1 MDCVSHSFLFR
12 ATLCNKVEE
21 QHINIK
27 DRINMK
33 HSGLTYTALATAL
46 LLAPSTAIADDVVFS
61 YDTGNGNNVEIGTS
75 KKETYNVAMLVSG
88 SDLNGKTLKAI
99 TVPFK
104 SRENL
109 SNLKIWMSK
118 TLEITKNE
126 SGKKVFTPDVMSA
139 DMDFSSD
146 TITYTL
152 PEAYA
157 LTGDSIYVGYTFT
170 VDDVKDCPTAKTP
183 VSLTTESYQG
193 GYYIYTSSTYMKWK
207 FYRANGSTA
216 MRLLLGNADAVG
228 GDITSNDD
236 IVYGTINKSADMS
249 VLLCNYGAE
258 GIKAIDYTYE
268 LNGQTGNVH
277 YDLPTAIPPFYRA
290 QRLIDI
296 PMPALAEKGTYP
308 IKFTLTGIN
317 GKKCAGSTCEATL
330 KLYGRDTKHCAVL
343 EEYTGTW
350 CGYCPRGLVGLEVMT
365 RLYPDRFIGLSYHNA
380 DPMCVVNDASQYPSA
395 ISGYPAAFL
404 DRIYETDAYYG
415 NETNRFG
422 IDEVWLAVTKTYS
435 PISVSVEAAFN
446 DDAKTIA
453 AKSTVASVD
462 PERTVGCKVE
472 YVLLADS
479 LHGEGK
485 SWLQSN
491 YYAERPGVE
500 RDFPEPEFAKFYETE
515 SVPNVY
521 FPDVVSY
528 STFFTN
534 EQQPLPETLVEDQE
548 YETSFTFNTDKVLNY
563 VKEPIIQDKH
573 NLRVVALVIA
583 ADGSILNAAQCK
595 VDAAAVDAGISSAK
609 LNAQTEDGCESIYT
623 IGGTRINTLAP
634 GLNIVKMRNGK
645 TVKIVK

>member
-1 MDCVSHSFLFR
+1 
-12 ATLCNKVEE
+12 
-21 QHINIK
+21 
-27 DRINMK
+27 MK
-33 HSGLTYTALATAL
+33 HSRLTHNALAAAL
-46 LLAPSTAIADDVVFS
+46 LLTTATASADDVVFS

-104 SRENL
+104 SRASL

-118 TLEITKNE
+118 KLQLTVNE
-126 SGKKVFTPDVMSA
+126 SGKKVFTPDVMTT
-139 DMDFSSD
+139 DVELSSD
-146 TITYTL
+146 TVTYTL

-170 VDDVKDCPTAKTP
+170 VDDVKSTPTAKTP

-207 FYRANGSTA
+207 FYRSNGSTA
-216 MRLLLGNADAVG
+216 MRLLLGNADAVS

-236 IVYGTINKSADMS
+236 IVYGAINKSADMS
-249 VLLCNYGAE
+249 VILCNYGAD
-258 GIKAIDYTYE
+258 GIKSIDYTYE
-268 LNGQTGNVH
+268 LDGKTGDVH
-277 YDLPTAIPPFYRA
+277 YELPTAIPPFYRA
-290 QRLIDI
+290 QRTIDI
-296 PMPALAEKGTYP
+296 PMPALPEKGKYP
-308 IKFTLTGIN
+308 IKFTLSGIN
-317 GKKCAGSTCEATL
+317 GKPYAGASCESTL
-330 KLYGRDTKHCAVL
+330 RLYGRDTRHCAVL

-380 DPMCVVNDASQYPSA
+380 DPMCVVNDASLYPSN

-415 NETNRFG
+415 NETSRFG
-422 IDEVWLAVTKTYS
+422 IDEVWLAVTKEYS
-435 PISVSVEAAFN
+435 PVSVSVEAAFN
-446 DDAKTIA
+446 NDAKTIA
-453 AKSTVASVD
+453 AKATVASVD

-491 YYAERPGVE
+491 YYAEMAGVE
-500 RDFPEPEFAKFYETE
+500 RDFPEPEFAQFYESET
-515 SVPNVY
+515 VAGVY
-521 FPDVVSY
+521 FPDVVAY
-528 STFFTN
+528 STYFTN
-534 EQQPLPETLVEDQE
+534 EQQPLPETLVEDQD
-548 YETSFTFNTDKVLNY
+548 YETAFTFNTDKVVNY
-563 VKEPIIQDKH
+563 VKDPIIQDNN
-573 NLRVVALVIA
+573 NLRVVALVIGS
-583 ADGSILNAAQCK
+583 DGSILNAAQCK
-595 VDAAAVDAGISSAK
+595 VDASAITSGISSAK
-609 LNAQTEDGCESIYT
+609 ADAPSEEGCEAIYT
-623 IGGTRINTLAP
+623 IGGTRVSTLAP

-645 TVKIVK
+645 TIKVVK